1 MGMCGEQG
9 YDLPKGIR
17 LPRGKGASS
26 KSDLCG
32 RIWGGQ
38 ILEDP
43 WVGAKP
49 QLPKASLGADGAGR
63 ALNRPGLGLGM
74 ELRRAGCWVFSLRSS
89 SLPARV
95 PTEILQLSAFWKA
108 RPGEAGQQ
116 AG

>member
-1 MGMCGEQG
+1 MTCQKVSDCQG
-9 YDLPKGIR
+9 VKGPH
-17 LPRGKGASS
+17 LNQTSAGGY
-26 KSDLCG
+26 G
-32 RIWGGQ
+32 GGQ